1 MLAAN
6 DQSGR
11 VSRRDFL
18 KKGSIAS
25 LGLLTTPSLLRSADL
40 FRGPGSKFSGVQ
52 IGVITYSF
60 RSMPGSLQEVLQHTI
75 NSGVSAVELMGEAV
89 EAYAGCPADK
99 AQIANWRA
107 TVSMDKFKA
116 VKKMFDK
123 AGIKIYAFKPNA
135 LGSNNT
141 DAEIEYAMRAAKTLG
156 ATSVTVELPR
166 DPAQT
171 ERLGK
176 LGAKHK
182 VYVGYHAHTQATDTL
197 WDTAL
202 EQSPYNSMNLDCG
215 HYIAVKG
222 HTSASLLALIRKR
235 HDRITSMH
243 IKDRQTAANGG
254 ENLPWGEGDTP
265 IKEILTLLKENKY
278 KIPATI
284 ELEYRIPAGSDAVQE
299 VKKCLDYARKALQG

>member
-6 DQSGR
+6 DPTGAC
-11 VSRRDFL
+11 SRRTFL
-18 KKGSIAS
+18 KNGSLAT
-25 LGLLTTPSLLRSADL
+25 LGLLTAPSFLKAAGL
-40 FRGPGSKFSGVQ
+40 FNGPGSKIAGVQ
-52 IGVITYSF
+52 IGVITYSY
-60 RSMPGSLQEVLQHTI
+60 RSMPGSLQEILNYTV
-75 NSGVSAVELMGEAV
+75 NSGISAVELMGDAV
-89 EAYAGCPADK
+89 EAFAGCPADK
-99 AQIANWRA
+99 AQIAGWRA
-107 TVSMDKFKA
+107 TVPMDKFKT

-166 DPAQT
+166 DAAQT

-215 HYIAVKG
+215 HYIAAQG
-222 HTSASLLALIRKR
+222 HSTDSLLALIRKR
-235 HDRITSMH
+235 HNRITSMH
-243 IKDRQTAANGG
+243 LKDRRSAANGG
-254 ENLPWGEGDTP
+254 DNLPWGQGDTP
-265 IKEILTLLKENKY
+265 IKELLHLLKDNKY
-278 KIPATI
+278 KIPVTV
-284 ELEYRIPAGSDAVQE
+284 ELEYKIPEGSDAVQE
-299 VKKCLDYARKALQG
+299 VKRCLDYARKALQS